1 MKPLFIPLLLASSLL
16 VATNASAEN
25 LLQVYSHAKAYDPQ
39 LKSFEENFRSVK
51 ESINQAKAALKPQ
64 VALSASSTLSDSHIY
79 SSPSS
84 DGSTDIFSSSYAV
97 NLSKP
102 LYNKSL
108 KAVKGKAYAAVDQAQ
123 ADLENRRQN
132 LILRTAESYFNI
144 LLNKESVKFSQAE
157 KKAIGKQLEQVKAH
171 FEAGILAITD
181 VKETQSRYDQAG
193 AQEIAANTQLKL
205 AKEALQVIT
214 GRNYKHIAGSG
225 AGIKLVK
232 PNPASIEAWV
242 KLAEKNSKQI
252 QAFKHAVE
260 VAQKNL
266 EQQRAGRKPTVDLVA
281 SHGGTFTNDLNGN
294 TSDRNKND
302 NSIGVQLNIPLYTGG
317 AVASKT
323 RDALHNVK
331 RARHELDLQKQLIN
345 EEVRSDYLTII
356 SDISRVSS
364 LKQALNSAETALE
377 ATQAGFEVGT
387 RTAVDVL
394 LSLRNVFAAKRDFA
408 SARYSYLLNML
419 RLKKAAGTITV
430 NDVKQTTA
438 LLGR

>member
-181 VKETQSRYDQAG
+181 VKETQSRYNQAG